1 MKGLDK
7 NCSAVEKNLS
17 LARAKQLM
25 ETINPFILRRTGN
38 ILSKFL
44 PAKHE
49 YSVFIKMTPLQEQLY
64 NRVIDSR
71 GKGFLSDGKS
81 ESYGEIFSILTVL
94 RKILNHP
101 KLLSSIDSKY
111 AQEAKGGLPEN
122 FWDEDLTYY
131 SAKFKFLES
140 VYDQA
145 LQDDEKIVV
154 VSYWTT
160 TLDILA
166 AWLKTKS
173 QQYTRLDGSMN
184 MKKRQKAID
193 IFNDRKSPYRTIL
206 LCAKAGGVGLNLTS
220 GNRMVLFD
228 ADWNPSWDL
237 QVMGRIWREGQL
249 KTVHIYRYPPP

>member
-1 MKGLDK
+1 MNVKSYSALNSFNCPHRIILTGTPIQNDLNELFACVSFVNPKIFSNRTMFAKVFSGPIMKGLDK

-49 YSVFIKMTPLQEQLY
+49 YSVFIKMTPLQEKLY

-71 GKGFLSDGKS
+71 RKGLLEDRGS

-122 FWDEDLTYY
+122 FWDEDLT
-131 SAKFKFLES
+131 
-140 VYDQA
+140 
-145 LQDDEKIVV
+145 
-154 VSYWTT
+154 
-160 TLDILA
+160 
-166 AWLKTKS
+166 
-173 QQYTRLDGSMN
+173 
-184 MKKRQKAID
+184 
-193 IFNDRKSPYRTIL
+193 
-206 LCAKAGGVGLNLTS
+206 
-220 GNRMVLFD
+220 
-228 ADWNPSWDL
+228 
-237 QVMGRIWREGQL
+237 
-249 KTVHIYRYPPP
+249 